1 MKNRELTSSTLALA
15 FAKDS
20 PGSDG
25 MNDEHVFG
33 EGRRRR
39 HGRWKSQ
46 PTKRDENQIGYDN
59 FLAVFVCTIAD
70 RTQIDR
76 IEEDEKIEAIGYT
89 RYILITMLCELRKS
103 VGHVS
108 VARARKDMAARLTVS
123 HAITRDGF
131 AFLFSASSSLD
142 LFRFFS
148 LSLLLFGFVG
158 NHDRVCLSYGPPVQ
172 YKLPAPG

>member
-1 MKNRELTSSTLALA
+1 LHNRRQDTNRPNRRGRKNR
-15 FAKDS
+15 
-20 PGSDG
+20 
-25 MNDEHVFG
+25 
-33 EGRRRR
+33 
-39 HGRWKSQ
+39 
-46 PTKRDENQIGYDN
+46 GY
-59 FLAVFVCTIAD
+59 
-70 RTQIDR
+70 R
-76 IEEDEKIEAIGYT
+76 IY
-89 RYILITMLCELRKS
+89 YIYSNHNVVRVKKS

-131 AFLFSASSSLD
+131 AFLFSSSSSSSLD

-148 LSLLLFGFVG
+148 FSLLLFGFVG